1 LPPAERA
8 VLDANNRFYQ
18 ALSDQDL
25 DAMEAIWLPTEWAQC
40 VHPGW
45 SVLHGWK
52 AIRESWAG
60 ILRNPATLSI
70 TIDDVHVRVA
80 GDVAW
85 VTCTERVSALSSNQL
100 DTSLAQAT
108 NVFVALGG
116 GWRLVVHHAS
126 AVALAEPGAW
136 AADSESVH

>member
-1 LPPAERA
+1 VPAAEHA
-8 VLDANNRFYQ
+8 ILEVNARFYQ

-25 DAMEAIWLPTEWAQC
+25 EAMEAVWLPTEWAQC

-45 SVLHGWK
+45 AILHGWK

-60 ILRNPATLSI
+60 IFRTPVQLTAAVE
-70 TIDDVHVRVA
+70 DVAVRVA

-85 VTCTERVSALSSNQL
+85 VSCTERISVLSVNQL

-108 NVFVALGG
+108 NIFVALNGT
-116 GWRLVVHHAS
+116 WRLVVHHAS

-136 AADSESVH
+136 TSDSESVH

>member
-1 LPPAERA
+1 MSSVEQA
-8 VLDANNRFYQ
+8 VLEANDRFYR
-18 ALSDQDL
+18 ALSEQNL
-25 DAMEAIWLPTEWAQC
+25 EAMDAVWLPTDWAQC

-45 SVLHGWK
+45 AVLYGWK
-52 AIRESWAG
+52 AIRESWTG
-60 ILRNPATLSI
+60 IFRNQARLTATVN
-70 TIDDVHVRVA
+70 DVHVRVV

-85 VTCTERVSALSSNQL
+85 VTCAERISAVSPNQL

-116 GWRLVVHHAS
+116 AWRLVVHHAS

-136 AADSESVH
+136 VSDSESVH

>member
-1 LPPAERA
+1 MSSAEQA

-25 DAMEAIWLPTEWAQC
+25 EAMEAVWLPTEWAQC
-40 VHPGW
+40 IHPGW
-45 SVLHGWK
+45 TILHGWK

-60 ILRNPATLSI
+60 IFRSPATLTV

-85 VTCTERVSALSSNQL
+85 VTCTERLSVLSTNQL

-116 GWRLVVHHAS
+116 HWRLVVHHGS

>member
-1 LPPAERA
+1 MSSAEQA

-18 ALSDQDL
+18 ALSERDVG
-25 DAMEAIWLPTEWAQC
+25 AMEAVWLPTEWVQC

-45 SVLHGWK
+45 TILHGWR
-52 AIRESWAG
+52 AIRESWTG
-60 ILRNPATLSI
+60 IFRSSAKLTI

-85 VTCTERVSALSSNQL
+85 VTCTERISALSDNQL

-116 GWRLVVHHAS
+116 SWRLVVHHGS
-126 AVALAEPGAW
+126 PVALAEVAAW
-136 AADSESVH
+136 VADSESVH